1 MCIILG
7 ICIGYICG
15 SIPFSY
21 LIVKCLKGI
30 DIRMF
35 GDGNVGATNV
45 SRAAGKKASALA
57 FFCDVGKGVFPVLFS
72 EWVIGLPPYG
82 IGIALSGL
90 AAIIGHNWP
99 LFLNFKGGKGVST
112 TIGVLGSLAPWEG
125 LITLIPFLSVY
136 LLFLRH
142 DILSLLIVAP
152 LLPFLAFFFGR
163 PLSFIACLCLIL
175 CFVYIRGIPN
185 IRQAWR
191 EVKDLKMKK

>member
-1 MCIILG
+1 MYIALG
-7 ICIGYICG
+7 VCIGYLCG

-21 LIVKCLKGI
+21 LIVRYLKGT
-30 DIRMF
+30 DIRTF

-45 SRAAGKKASALA
+45 RRIAGRKAGALA
-57 FFCDVGKGVFPVLFS
+57 FFCDVAKGVFPVLFG
-72 EWVIGLPPYG
+72 EWVLGLPPYG
-82 IGIALSGL
+82 MALSGL

-112 TIGVLGSLAPWEG
+112 TMGVLGSLAPWEG

-136 LLFLRH
+136 LLFLHH

-152 LLPFLAFFFGR
+152 LLPFLAFAFGR
-163 PLSFIACLCLIL
+163 SLSFIACLCLIL
-175 CFVYIRGIPN
+175 GFVYIRGIPN

-191 EVKDLKMKK
+191 EVKDLKIKK